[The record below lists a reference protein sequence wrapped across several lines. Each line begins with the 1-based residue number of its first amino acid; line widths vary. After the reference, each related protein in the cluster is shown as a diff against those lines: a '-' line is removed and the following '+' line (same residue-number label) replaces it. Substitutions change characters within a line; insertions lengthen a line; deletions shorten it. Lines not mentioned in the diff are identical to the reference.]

1 MLDLLVLIGTQT
13 GNGELVAEH
22 VAEALNARG
31 VTCHLTDMADA
42 FPETLADF
50 RHLLVVMCTWS
61 EGTAP
66 DNAVD
71 FLGALD
77 DVAPDLAHLAFAQ
90 IALGDRDYDP
100 FFLTASLRLDETLK
114 RLGARELLPMHAL
127 DGTPNQRHFADAV
140 AWAERLAERHCRD
153 QVINGSIYPIC
164 SSNHPVIPN
173 PNTV

>member
-50 RHLLVVMCTWS
+50 RHVLVVMCTWS
-61 EGTAP
+61 EGTPP

-71 FLGALD
+71 FLAALES
-77 DVAPDLAHLAFAQ
+77 VGPDLARIDYAQ

-100 FFLTASLRLDETLK
+100 YFLTASLRLDETMK
-114 RLGARELLPMHAL
+114 RLGARELLPMHEL
-127 DGTPNQRHFADAV
+127 DGTPNQRHFAAAV
-140 AWAERLAERHCRD
+140 AWAERLAD
-153 QVINGSIYPIC
+153 ALGQPAA
-164 SSNHPVIPN
+164 
-173 PNTV
+173 